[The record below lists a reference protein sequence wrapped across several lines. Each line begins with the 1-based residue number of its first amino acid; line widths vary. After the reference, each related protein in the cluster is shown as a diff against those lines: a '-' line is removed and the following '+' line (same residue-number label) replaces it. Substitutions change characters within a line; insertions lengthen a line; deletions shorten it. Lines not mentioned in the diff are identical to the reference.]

1 MQVAPYIDTD
11 TFALP
16 GVHTGS
22 TLTSIPHHGFNNTVP
37 TQRESLP
44 HTSYADKENYI
55 MSLTEKYGSLPSGS
69 RADTRSIR
77 KHIRPDKKE
86 VLRSDLFPEHLDPAL
101 RTQFDFQGNTDGDR
115 ERARIKQVKYQMR
128 DGRTDAFGNF
138 TDTTATGQLTQPRE
152 LPFDALKSSRQTE
165 AVRRYTM
172 APARERSILEYKMGR
187 SGGLASQNH
196 MSRDTAVSASIM
208 RRQSGGAQRKAI
220 LTGVGFERTYI
231 APENIT
237 VRSVMNSHEGRQRV
251 QIDGLYKI
259 DRPMIENVVKP
270 RMKPRVTELRTPN
283 PSSNTFMVGAPLL
296 GSSSSGGQ
304 MITSHQ
310 AYDRGNVY
318 ERRYGQVADNRA
330 SRQAVIETTNAGWDH
345 SFSAESY
352 IRKYSAKAIS
362 VDHQR
367 LFDQAQLQNK
377 VTAIRNPQ
385 ILRDYNA
392 AKLNH
397 RNVDM
402 RRL

>member
-1 MQVAPYIDTD
+1 MQVAPYIDND

-16 GVHTGS
+16 GVHTGD
-22 TLTSIPHHGFNNTVP
+22 TLTSIPHHGFDNTVP

-44 HTSYADKENYI
+44 HTSYAEKENYI

-86 VLRSDLFPEHLDPAL
+86 VLRADIFPEHLDPAL
-101 RTQFDFQGNTDGDR
+101 RTQFDFNGNTDDDR
-115 ERARIKQVKYQMR
+115 ERARIKLVKYQMR

-138 TDTTATGQLTQPRE
+138 TETTATGQLTQPRE

-172 APARERSILEYKMGR
+172 APARERSILEYKMDR

-208 RRQSGGAQRKAI
+208 RRQSGGAQRKPA
-220 LTGVGFERTYI
+220 LTGIGFERTYI

-237 VRSVMNSHEGRQRV
+237 VRSVMDNHTSRQRV
-251 QIDGLYKI
+251 QLDGLYKVE
-259 DRPMIENVVKP
+259 RPMIENVVKP

-283 PSSNTFMVGAPLL
+283 PSSSTFMIGAPLL
-296 GSSSSGGQ
+296 GTGYQ
-304 MITSHQ
+304 LTTSNQ
-310 AYDRGNVY
+310 AYDAGNVY
-318 ERRYGQVADNRA
+318 DRRYGQVADNRA
-330 SRQAVIETTNAGWDH
+330 SRQAVIESTNAGWDH
-345 SFSAESY
+345 SLSAEAY

-385 ILRDYNA
+385 VLRDFTA
-392 AKLNH
+392 SKLNH

-402 RRL
+402 RLL